1 MNTKTKS
8 TKLSMKDLLE
18 SNKEWFQLPYAGD
31 TVQGTVI
38 GKESGALYI
47 DLGSFGTGIVYG
59 REYFAVQDTIK
70 NLEPG
75 TTVSAKII
83 EIENEDGLRELS
95 MKKIGDE
102 KNWQFLK
109 NLKDKNETVEVK
121 ITGANKGGL
130 LVQVGSM
137 NGFLP
142 VSQLAPIHYP
152 RVEGGNKE
160 MILEKLQKFVNQK
173 IVVRVL
179 DLDSGEGK
187 IIFSERAA
195 EDDKMKS
202 AIAKFQIGDI
212 VEGAITGVVDF
223 GAFIKFDPLLEGLI
237 HISEMD
243 WNLVKDPNDILKVG
257 DKVTAKIV
265 EIADDGRVSLSMKA
279 MKNDPWDIIE
289 ERFAINN
296 ELTREVVA
304 INSYGV
310 LVKIDDGIQGLVH
323 VSEFENEKEMREKCK
338 TGESYTFKIKSIEP
352 QKRKISLVLS

>member
-1 MNTKTKS
+1 MTTQQN
-8 TKLSMKDLLE
+8 TKLSMKELLE
-18 SNKEWFQLPYAGD
+18 SNKEWFHLPYVGD
-31 TVQGTVI
+31 MVQGTVI
-38 GKESGALYI
+38 GKESGALYV
-47 DLGSFGTGIVYG
+47 DLGPFGTGIVYG

-70 NLEPG
+70 SLESG
-75 TTVSAKII
+75 SVISAKII
-83 EIENEDGLRELS
+83 EIENENGFRELS

-102 KNWQFLK
+102 KNWQM
-109 NLKDKNETVEVK
+109 LKDLKQKNETIEVK
-121 ITGANKGGL
+121 ITDANKGGL

-160 MILEKLQKFVNQK
+160 MILEKLQKFVGQK
-173 IVVRVL
+173 ITVRVL
-179 DLDSGEGK
+179 DLDSNEGK
-187 IIFSERAA
+187 LIFSERAA

-202 AIAKFQIGDI
+202 AIAKYHIGDVI
-212 VEGAITGVVDF
+212 EGTITGVVDF

-243 WNLVKDPNDILKVG
+243 WNLVKDPKDILKVG

-265 EIADDGRVSLSMKA
+265 EITDDGRVSLSIKA

-289 ERFAINN
+289 ERFAVNN

-323 VSEFENEKEMREKCK
+323 VSEFESEKEMRERCK

-352 QKRKISLVLS
+352 QKRKISLLLA